1 MSAVLS
7 VNDLN
12 VRFSTPEGEVKAV
25 SNVSLEVNKGECLGV
40 VGESGSGKSQLFISI
55 MGLLADNGIVEGS
68 AKFGSSELLNIP
80 TKQLN
85 KIRGERMSMIFQDP
99 MTCLTPHLKIS
110 KQLTEVLVKH
120 KGMSEAMARNRV
132 LEILDLVRIPEA
144 AKRMD
149 LYPHEFSGGMRQRVM
164 IAMGLLCEPELL
176 IADEPSTALD
186 VTVQAQILDLLK
198 DLKKDVGTAIVMITH
213 DLGVVAGICD
223 RVAVMYA
230 GEFVETGKVEDIFYD
245 PQHPY
250 TRGLLNSMPRL
261 DQKTDASL
269 EAIPGQPP
277 NLQRLPEGCKFQ
289 ERCTFAHEACIQTD
303 PELIEF
309 ATGRKKACHL
319 TGFDSDGGLLQ

>member
-7 VNDLN
+7 VEDLT
-12 VRFSTPEGEVKAV
+12 VRFSTPEGDVKAV
-25 SNVSLEVNKGECLGV
+25 SNVTLEVNKGECLGI

-68 AKFGSSELLNIP
+68 AKFDDTEILNIP

-99 MTCLTPHLKIS
+99 MTCLTPHIKIS

-120 KGMSEAMARNRV
+120 KGMNETDARKRV

-186 VTVQAQILDLLK
+186 VTVQAQILDILN
-198 DLKKDVGTAIVMITH
+198 DLKKDLGTAIVMITH

-230 GEFVETGKVEDIFYD
+230 GEFAETGRVEDIFYD

-250 TRGLLNSMPRL
+250 TIGLLKSMPRL
-261 DQKTDASL
+261 DQLTDENL
-269 EAIPGQPP
+269 YTIPGQPP

-289 ERCTFAHEACIQTD
+289 ERCIYAEDKCLADD
-303 PELIEF
+303 PVLTSIGE
-309 ATGRKKACHL
+309 GRQKACHRK
-319 TGFDSDGGLLQ
+319 GFDAKGELLT

>member
-1 MSAVLS
+1 MSPVLS
-7 VNDLN
+7 VKDLT

-68 AKFGSSELLNIP
+68 AKFGDTEILNIP

-85 KIRGERMSMIFQDP
+85 KIRGERMAMIFQDP
-99 MTCLTPHLKIS
+99 MTCLTPHIKIS
-110 KQLTEVLVKH
+110 RQLTEVLVKH
-120 KGMSEAMARNRV
+120 KGMSETDARTRV
-132 LEILDLVRIPEA
+132 LDILDLVRIPEA

-186 VTVQAQILDLLK
+186 VTVQAQILDILN
-198 DLKKDVGTAIVMITH
+198 DLKKDLGTAIVMITH

-230 GEFVETGKVEDIFYD
+230 GEFAETGTVQDIFYD

-250 TRGLLNSMPRL
+250 TKGLLRSMPRL
-261 DQKTDASL
+261 DQLTDENL
-269 EAIPGQPP
+269 YTIPGQPP

-289 ERCTFAHEACIQTD
+289 ERCVYALDECLDDD
-303 PELIEF
+303 PALTSIGE
-309 ATGRKKACHL
+309 GRQKACHRK
-319 TGFDSDGGLLQ
+319 GFDRDGELIA

>member
-7 VNDLN
+7 VDDLT
-12 VRFSTPEGEVKAV
+12 VRFSTPEGEVRAV
-25 SNVSLEVNKGECLGV
+25 SNVTLEVNKGECLGI

-68 AKFGSSELLNIP
+68 AKFGSTELLNIP
-80 TKQLN
+80 RKQLN
-85 KIRGERMSMIFQDP
+85 KIRGERMAMIFQDP
-99 MTCLTPHLKIS
+99 MTCLTPHIKIS

-120 KGMSEAMARNRV
+120 KNMSEKDARKRV

-186 VTVQAQILDLLK
+186 VTVQAQILDLLN
-198 DLKKDVGTAIVMITH
+198 DLKKDIGTAIVMITH

-223 RVAVMYA
+223 KVAVMYA
-230 GEFVETGKVEDIFYD
+230 GKFVETGKVEDIFYD

-261 DQKTDASL
+261 DQRTDASL
-269 EAIPGQPP
+269 SAIPGQPP

-289 ERCTFAHEACIQTD
+289 ERCTYVHEACLESD
-303 PELIEF
+303 PVLTEF
-309 ATGRKKACHL
+309 ASGRQKACHL
-319 TGFDSDGGLLQ
+319 AGFDSEGEVLK

>member
-7 VNDLN
+7 VEDLT
-12 VRFSTPEGEVKAV
+12 VRFATPEGEVKAV
-25 SNVSLEVNKGECLGV
+25 SNVTLEVNKGECLGI

-55 MGLLADNGIVEGS
+55 MGLLADNGVVEGS
-68 AKFGSSELLNIP
+68 AKFGTTELLNIP

-99 MTCLTPHLKIS
+99 MTCLTPHIKIS

-120 KGMSEAMARNRV
+120 KGMSEKDARKRV

-186 VTVQAQILDLLK
+186 VTVQAQILDLLN
-198 DLKKDVGTAIVMITH
+198 DLKNDIGTAIVMITH

-230 GEFVETGKVEDIFYD
+230 GEFVETGKVENIFYD

-250 TRGLLNSMPRL
+250 TRGLLKSMPRL
-261 DQKTDASL
+261 DQLTDEAL
-269 EAIPGQPP
+269 HAIPGQPP

-289 ERCTFAHEACIQTD
+289 DRCDYTFEACIAQD
-303 PELIEF
+303 PDLVTIGE
-309 ATGRKKACHL
+309 GRMKACHL
-319 TGFDSDGGLLQ
+319 KGFDGQGEVLQ

>member
-7 VNDLN
+7 VNDLS
-12 VRFSTPEGEVKAV
+12 VRFSTPEGDVKAV
-25 SNVSLEVNKGECLGV
+25 SNVTLEVNKGECLGV

-55 MGLLADNGIVEGS
+55 MGLLADNGTVDGS
-68 AKFGSSELLNIP
+68 AKFGTSELLNIP
-80 TKQLN
+80 TKELN

-120 KGMSEAMARNRV
+120 KGMSERDARIRV

-186 VTVQAQILDLLK
+186 VTVQAQILDLLN
-198 DLKKDVGTAIVMITH
+198 DLKKEVGTAIVMITH

-230 GEFVETGKVEDIFYD
+230 GEFVETGTVEDIFYD

-261 DQKTDASL
+261 DQKTDEIL
-269 EAIPGQPP
+269 NAIPGQPP
-277 NLQRLPEGCKFQ
+277 NLQRLPVGCKFQ
-289 ERCTFAHEACIQTD
+289 ERCTFVHEACIERHPD
-303 PELIEF
+303 LVEF

-319 TGFDSDGGLLQ
+319 AGFNAEGDLVK

>member
-7 VNDLN
+7 VDDLT
-12 VRFSTPEGEVKAV
+12 VRFATPEGEVKAV
-25 SNVSLEVNKGECLGV
+25 SNVTLEVNGGECLGI
-40 VGESGSGKSQLFISI
+40 VGESGSGKTQLFISV
-55 MGLLADNGIVEGS
+55 MGLLADNGMVEGS
-68 AKFGSSELLNIP
+68 AKFTGTELLNISARE
-80 TKQLN
+80 LN

-99 MTCLTPHLKIS
+99 MTCLTPHIKIS

-120 KGMSEAMARNRV
+120 KGLNERDARKKV
-132 LEILDLVRIPEA
+132 LDILDLVRIPEA

-186 VTVQAQILDLLK
+186 VTVQAQILDILNG
-198 DLKKDVGTAIVMITH
+198 LKKELGTAIVMITH

-230 GEFVETGKVEDIFYD
+230 GEFVETGRVEDIFYD

-250 TRGLLNSMPRL
+250 TRGLLKSMPRL
-261 DQKTDASL
+261 DQLTDEEL
-269 EAIPGQPP
+269 NAIPGQPP

-289 ERCTFAHEACIQTD
+289 DRCVHVFDKCLEVHPPLSAIGD
-303 PELIEF
+303 
-309 ATGRKKACHL
+309 GRQKACHL
-319 TGFDSDGGLLQ
+319 KGFGSDGEILQ